1 MGFGLAD
8 RSEFPGGE
16 DVGECSRQEEKVFP
30 GPKRRQPSRLSGMG
44 LSKKAIQDEGRVLSL
59 VLKTVK
65 QEWSCAVP

>member
-1 MGFGLAD
+1 
-8 RSEFPGGE
+8 
-16 DVGECSRQEEKVFP
+16 
-30 GPKRRQPSRLSGMG
+30 MG